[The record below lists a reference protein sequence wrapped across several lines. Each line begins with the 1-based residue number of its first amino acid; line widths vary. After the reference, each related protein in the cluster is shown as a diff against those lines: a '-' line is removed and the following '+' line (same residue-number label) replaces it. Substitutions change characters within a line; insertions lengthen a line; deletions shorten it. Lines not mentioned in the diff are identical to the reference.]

1 MFICGFISFTV
12 WPSFTGR
19 IISLSRSHI
28 PPLRP
33 PALALCLSA
42 PRQAIKILSATLLK
56 NYGSPFRSPAPL
68 SSVLVRLSLKLDR
81 LARADRPR
89 TRCLS
94 FSPSHYRASLSLL
107 VRVLLPLIVL
117 SSSRLYIRRS
127 TPLRGLLFAVPLY
140 TSPLSRSFAFRAS
153 RANSHSTLFYFCSDR
168 TFLSSSLF
176 LFLSPASSISFL
188 VFRLSSFSC

>member
-68 SSVLVRLSLKLDR
+68 SSVLVKLSLRLDR

-94 FSPSHYRASLSLL
+94 FSPSHYRLSISSGSCLASSHRSLL
-107 VRVLLPLIVL
+107 VAPLHPPL
-117 SSSRLYIRRS
+117 DSSSGS
-127 TPLRGLLFAVPLY
+127 TLRCSPLY
-140 TSPLSRSFAFRAS
+140 LASVSFFR
-153 RANSHSTLFYFCSDR
+153 
-168 TFLSSSLF
+168 
-176 LFLSPASSISFL
+176 
-188 VFRLSSFSC
+188 FSCVSC